1 MKKYLLIFLL
11 VICAPV
17 SASTDYSS
25 LEHISVDELPEASDN
40 TIDKIYDYNNKY
52 FVTEKKYIEG
62 NKRHFQVG
70 DDLAQKYI
78 CLDFKELGFNTAEV
92 FNQIPNV
99 LKTKDHSFYQNIND
113 TIKNLYP
120 NYNLNS
126 QNTVRFNDGSFNL
139 LFRSRI
145 NINKYD
151 FNFELLA
158 HFHISDTYVFQ
169 YNFPNYSTNNY
180 DISSSINILNDN
192 YCYFNNVSS
201 NQLYTYVTSID
212 ETDLFYNLLYLLDDS
227 GYQYYWKEIN
237 YSDWYRFNNIDED
250 LYLFYSFEDISKF
263 NIFSDF
269 DFVSF
274 SDFEKLSITLI
285 INIFY
290 CLFLGLCIYII
301 IKIFNKFITILF
313 R

>member
-1 MKKYLLIFLL
+1 MKKYLLILL
-11 VICAPV
+11 LIICVPV

-25 LEHISVDELPEASDN
+25 LEHESVSSLPEASEN
-40 TIDKIYDYNNKY
+40 TLNKIYDYDNKY
-52 FVTEKKYIEG
+52 FVTEKKYVEG
-62 NKRHFQVG
+62 GKRHFQVG

-78 CLDFKELGFNTAEV
+78 CIDFKELGFNTAEV

-99 LKTKDHSFYQNIND
+99 LNNKDYTYYQNITD

-120 NYNLNS
+120 NYNLKT
-126 QNTVRFNDGSFNL
+126 QNTVRFNTGAFNL
-139 LFRSRI
+139 LFRSRFDI
-145 NINKYD
+145 SNYN
-151 FNFELLA
+151 FRFELVA
-158 HFHISDTYVFQ
+158 GFNSETYVFQ
-169 YNFPNYSTNNY
+169 YDFMNYNTTNY
-180 DISSSINILNDN
+180 DISSAINKLNDN

-201 NQLYTYVTSID
+201 NKVITYVTVID
-212 ETDLFYNLLYLLDDS
+212 ETDLFYNLLYVSVDS
-227 GYQYYWKEIN
+227 GYKYEWKEIN
-237 YSDWYRFNNIDED
+237 YSDWYRFNYIDED

-301 IKIFNKFITILF
+301 IKIFNKFISVLF